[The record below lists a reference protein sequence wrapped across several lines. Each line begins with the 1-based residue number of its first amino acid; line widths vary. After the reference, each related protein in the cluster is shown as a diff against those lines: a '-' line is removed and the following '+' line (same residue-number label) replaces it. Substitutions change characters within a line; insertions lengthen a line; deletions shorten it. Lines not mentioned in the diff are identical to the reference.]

1 MNVWEKE
8 LYHDYGKISV
18 NEYNR
23 IAIQIGDKLQIFE
36 GSESIAV
43 IISDLCGNGFFDQI
57 PAGNERLNLLN
68 SLIYRLGEAFAVQS
82 HILSFKPCNKK
93 NEKDEALL
101 WLKRHGYD

>member
-1 MNVWEKE
+1 MNVWEKQ
-8 LYHDYGKISV
+8 LYRGYGKISV

-36 GSESIAV
+36 GSASISV

-57 PAGNERLNLLN
+57 TAGNERLNLLN

-82 HILSFKPCNKK
+82 HTLSVKPSVKK
-93 NEKDEALL
+93 NEKDVALL
-101 WLKRHGYD
+101 WLKHHRYD

>member
-8 LYHDYGKISV
+8 LYHNYGKISI

-23 IAIQIGDKLQIFE
+23 IVIQLGDKLQIFE
-36 GSESIAV
+36 GSASIAV

-57 PAGNERLNLLN
+57 SAGNERLNLLN

-82 HILSFKPCNKK
+82 HILSFKPYNKK

>member
-1 MNVWEKE
+1 MIWEKQ
-8 LYHDYGKISV
+8 LYNGYGKISV

-36 GSESIAV
+36 GSESVAV

-68 SLIYRLGEAFAVQS
+68 SLIYRLEEAFAVQG
-82 HILSFKPCNKK
+82 HTLSVKLNTKK
-93 NEKDEALL
+93 NEGLL

>member
-8 LYHDYGKISV
+8 LYHYGKISV

-23 IAIQIGDKLQIFE
+23 IVIQIGDKVQIFE

-68 SLIYRLGEAFAVQS
+68 SLIYRLEEAFAVQG
-82 HILSFKPCNKK
+82 HTLSVKPNTKK
-93 NEKDEALL
+93 NEGLL

>member
-1 MNVWEKE
+1 MIVWEKQ
-8 LYHDYGKISV
+8 LYREYGKISI

-23 IAIQIGDKLQIFE
+23 IVIQIGDKLQIFE

-82 HILSFKPCNKK
+82 HTVSVKPSTKK
-93 NEKDEALL
+93 NEKDVVLL
-101 WLKRHGYD
+101 WLKHHGYD